1 METAPHSPAT
11 RAAPPQQNQ
20 TPHPMINFYSP
31 QEPSPIISPWGR
43 EQRTSTA
50 SLPGGGGLDSP
61 TSGLDSP
68 ASRPTRTSLP
78 VLGGHLA
85 ERKGTNNNNNNSRR
99 DVTLD
104 DALARLSSDIRS
116 QHPFITRVQSQT
128 ACNGSSNGSTTNAAT
143 CDVINGAPLCR
154 KPSVIVSPSQL
165 GPGRE
170 LAMTSSHLGDDD
182 DEDND
187 DNESRLHMKQQHEI
201 QNGGE
206 RFANIL
212 TLADSNLSQAESILS
227 SLGCGERTGLPSD
240 SEDEEGGEGP
250 VSLGSDIES
259 NIRRLERTQAK
270 INAALQ
276 TFRYRYIGKH
286 FTLYSVQPL
295 SGYVG
300 SLCADP
306 KTAKKFWY
314 YGTVPYLF

>member
-1 METAPHSPAT
+1 
-11 RAAPPQQNQ
+11 
-20 TPHPMINFYSP
+20 MINFYSP

-50 SLPGGGGLDSP
+50 SLPGGG
-61 TSGLDSP
+61 LDSP
-68 ASRPTRTSLP
+68 ASGLDYPASRPVRTSLP

-85 ERKGTNNNNNNSRR
+85 EKKGTTTNNNNKNSRR

-116 QHPFITRVQSQT
+116 QHPFIARVQSQT
-128 ACNGSSNGSTTNAAT
+128 ACNGSNGSTTNVAA

-170 LAMTSSHLGDDD
+170 LTMTSSHLGDDD

-187 DNESRLHMKQQHEI
+187 DNESRLHMERQQEI
-201 QNGGE
+201 QNGGD

-240 SEDEEGGEGP
+240 SEDEEGEGGGP

-276 TFRYRYIGKH
+276 TFRYRIYCTH
-286 FTLYSVQPL
+286 FTLYQPL
-295 SGYVG
+295 SGSVD
-300 SLCADP
+300 SVCADP
-306 KTAKKFWY
+306 N
-314 YGTVPYLF
+314 